1 MIKKAFSRITS
12 IKLCEQ
18 MSVYW
23 ALTVNI
29 LDIIPSNF
37 HGLPRIIL
45 TTPSEV
51 NVIMSL
57 MLKETLRSERSINLP
72 RVTQMES
79 AEAGS
84 LSTGPLLS
92 QMLWAS
98 CMYSPSHLVWV
109 FEIKHLQQNDSLLL
123 KANYY
128 QKEEEVWI
136 NTEWPNI
143 SIHE

>member
-1 MIKKAFSRITS
+1 MIKKAFSSIPS

-18 MSVYW
+18 MSIYW

-37 HGLPRIIL
+37 HGLPRVIL
-45 TTPSEV
+45 TTPLEV

-57 MLKETLRSERSINLP
+57 TLKETLCSERSINFP
-72 RVTQMES
+72 RATQMES
-79 AEAGS
+79 GEAGS

-98 CMYSPSHLVWV
+98 WMYSPSHLVWV
-109 FEIKHLQQNDSLLL
+109 FEMKHSQQNNSLLP

>member
-1 MIKKAFSRITS
+1 MIKKAFSRILS

-136 NTEWPNI
+136 DTEWPNI

>member
-1 MIKKAFSRITS
+1 MIKKAFSRILS

-57 MLKETLRSERSINLP
+57 TLKETLRSERSINLP

>member
-1 MIKKAFSRITS
+1 MTKKAFSRTPS
-12 IKLCEQ
+12 IQLCEQ

-23 ALTVNI
+23 TLTVNI
-29 LDIIPSNF
+29 LDIIPSYF
-37 HGLPRIIL
+37 HGLPRVIL
-45 TTPSEV
+45 TTLSEV

-57 MLKETLRSERSINLP
+57 MLKETLRSERPINLP

-79 AEAGS
+79 GKAGS

-98 CMYSPSHLVWV
+98 WVYSPSHLVWI
-109 FEIKHLQQNDSLLL
+109 FEMKHSQQNNSLLP

-136 NTEWPNI
+136 NTEWSNI
-143 SIHE
+143 FFHE

>member
-1 MIKKAFSRITS
+1 MIKKAFSRILS

>member
-1 MIKKAFSRITS
+1 MTKKAFSRTPS
-12 IKLCEQ
+12 IQLCEQ

-29 LDIIPSNF
+29 LDIILSYF
-37 HGLPRIIL
+37 HGLPRVIL

-51 NVIMSL
+51 NVIVSL
-57 MLKETLRSERSINLP
+57 MLMETLCSERSINLP
-72 RVTQMES
+72 RITQMES
-79 AEAGS
+79 GKAGS

-98 CMYSPSHLVWV
+98 WVYSPSHLVWI
-109 FEIKHLQQNDSLLL
+109 FEMKHSQQNNSLLP

-136 NTEWPNI
+136 NTEWSNI
-143 SIHE
+143 FIHE